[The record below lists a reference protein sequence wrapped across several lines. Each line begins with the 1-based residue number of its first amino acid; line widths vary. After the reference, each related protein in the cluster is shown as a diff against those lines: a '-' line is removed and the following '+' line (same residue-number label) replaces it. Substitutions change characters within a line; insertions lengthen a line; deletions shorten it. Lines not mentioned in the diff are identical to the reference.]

1 MLIKSYS
8 PASCH
13 PHSLSSPGQTCL
25 GIVVKVMHN
34 CCIAG
39 TVRQLILKQMQNAH
53 SRVYTHEDCLRWST
67 DIARAL
73 VYLHSGAAGS
83 LILHR
88 DINPDN
94 IMLTKPLPSQADA
107 KLVDFGLHKS
117 IPGSILTTQDCTLHG
132 MLKNSTK
139 LCNTFHTSRL
149 DLHSLASFS

>member
-1 MLIKSYS
+1 MILAVLPQNKQTE
-8 PASCH
+8 PRH
-13 PHSLSSPGQTCL
+13 GDTSLTA
-25 GIVVKVMHN
+25 
-34 CCIAG
+34 AG
-39 TVRQLILKQMQNAH
+39 TVKQLILKQMQTAQG
-53 SRVYTHEDCLRWST
+53 RIYTNNDCLRWSI

-94 IMLTKPLPSQADA
+94 IMLTSSIPGKSDA

-132 MLKNSTK
+132 KLRTCFEHMHAHNTRQCTMLICVVLS
-139 LCNTFHTSRL
+139 
-149 DLHSLASFS
+149 